1 MLVSNLLDARTIIH
15 EHRVLS
21 KEQVYHTLVD
31 RICRH
36 YNLPT
41 CGNGLVQMILE
52 RDQESSTA
60 YATGI
65 AIPHIRM
72 ENYRD
77 TVIGMAFLQNPLD
90 YDGTKVHWVCLVI
103 TDKSS
108 SNLYLNLVAAL
119 LKLSKDSQVVQSL
132 MHQHDGG
139 GVVQLLAKMEIPL
152 KKEITIADIM
162 INEPICIKKDALLS
176 ELSAILCS
184 NNLSFI
190 PVVDK
195 DNRYLGEVNI
205 LRLLKVGVP
214 DYLMMLDNV
223 SFLRSYEPLERLF
236 EQEDVLTVGE
246 IMSKDEEH
254 LSPETS
260 IPEAV
265 FEMIQHQK
273 RFYSVVNSRG
283 ILVGV
288 VTAMDIF
295 RKVIK
300 A

>member
-1 MLVSNLLDARTIIH
+1 MLVSNLLDARAIIH
-15 EHRVLS
+15 EHRILT
-21 KEQVYHTLVD
+21 KEQVYRTLVD

-36 YNLPT
+36 YNLPV
-41 CGNGLVQMILE
+41 CGEGLIKLILE
-52 RDQESSTA
+52 RDQESTTA
-60 YATGI
+60 YPTGI

-72 ENYRD
+72 DNYRD
-77 TVIGMAFLQNPLD
+77 TVVGMAFLQNPLD
-90 YDGTKVHWVCLVI
+90 YEGTKVHWVCLVI

-119 LKLSKDSQVVQSL
+119 LKLSKDSQVMQSL
-132 MHQHDGG
+132 MNQHDGG

-152 KKEITIADIM
+152 KKDITVADIM
-162 INEPICIKKDALLS
+162 ITDPVSIRKDALLT
-176 ELSAILCS
+176 ELSGILCS
-184 NNLSFI
+184 RNLSFI

-195 DNRYLGEVNI
+195 NNRYLGEVNI

-223 SFLRSYEPLERLF
+223 SFLRAYEPLDRLF
-236 EQEDVLTVGE
+236 EQEGVLTVGE
-246 IMSKDEEH
+246 IMSTDEEY
-254 LSPETS
+254 LSSETS

-273 RFYSVVNSRG
+273 RFYSVVDPSG
-283 ILVGV
+283 FLVGV
-288 VTAMDIF
+288 ITAMDIF